1 MSDMVLEQV
10 KALAASLPPDE
21 RAELVEWLNGSLE
34 PTPPIAAE
42 PSPTIEHHP
51 LTREEARR
59 RLLAAGKL
67 ASAPMAPEGAIA
79 LSDEERERLAKLFG
93 SGPLT
98 TLDIINEDRGPR

>member
-1 MSDMVLEQV
+1 MSDIVLEQV
-10 KALAASLPPDE
+10 KVLAASLPPDE
-21 RAELVEWLNGSLE
+21 RAELVEWLNGGLE
-34 PTPPIAAE
+34 PTPPQAAYTTLTLE
-42 PSPTIEHHP
+42 RQP
-51 LTREEARR
+51 LTRAEARR

-67 ASAPMAPEGAIA
+67 ATSPMAPEGAIA